1 VQLPRYLVVK
11 SGVTRTPSELGGSI
25 QSRVTRSD
33 GTRKRQIR
41 LFRWTRLVAPSVRA
55 ICRGCTSSVA
65 FHGIRFLFAVDRM
78 FGDFAEAKTQ
88 VRLRVEFV
96 RLSRL
101 EQLEDGYLL
110 GPLSKAV
117 HNTGVPSNSSTLAV
131 VAQVWMQERNPRRG
145 T

>member
-1 VQLPRYLVVK
+1 
-11 SGVTRTPSELGGSI
+11 
-25 QSRVTRSD
+25 
-33 GTRKRQIR
+33 
-41 LFRWTRLVAPSVRA
+41 
-55 ICRGCTSSVA
+55 
-65 FHGIRFLFAVDRM
+65 M